1 MKDVSPHPETGAE
14 FFFAAL
20 GRNTG
25 KVIEVGNNKIAEK
38 ISYVRFG
45 DHATNL
51 PASAD

>member
-1 MKDVSPHPETGAE
+1 MFLRTRKRVRS
-14 FFFAAL
+14 FFAAL

-25 KVIEVGNNKIAEK
+25 KVIEFGNNKIAEK